1 MYKRQVYVLTTTGT
15 IKMAMAMIATRIP
28 SIFERLLDP
37 GADGNCGFG
46 RFEGGG
52 VGVLKA

>member
-1 MYKRQVYVLTTTGT
+1 
-15 IKMAMAMIATRIP
+15 MAMIATRIP
-28 SIFERLLDP
+28 RIFERLLDP

-46 RFEGGG
+46 RPEDGG